1 MIYNMFGGMTLNLA
15 QLQLHVRSRECH
27 ALKYYIQYL
36 GSLHHASGGI
46 SEQFSGSKQ
55 FLLLF

>member
-1 MIYNMFGGMTLNLA
+1 MTYNMFGGTTLNLA
-15 QLQLHVRSRECH
+15 QLQLHVRSRE
-27 ALKYYIQYL
+27 YYVLYL